1 MAIAA
6 TTAAPVKVGRMR
18 AWIVNSGP
26 VLGIFLAIFLLWEL
40 CCRLFK
46 VPDFILPSP
55 SVIID
60 KIATSWWLLLVNGLV
75 TAQEIVLG
83 FGMSVVI
90 GIPLAV
96 LVVYSRIFE
105 RVAFP
110 FMVSLQTIPKVA
122 LAPILVMWLGYGIL
136 PKVMVAFLISFF
148 PIVIGAVV
156 GMRSAEKEMIY
167 LVQSMGANELTT
179 FLKIRLP
186 RALPSIFGG
195 LKIGI
200 GQAVVGATVGEFI
213 AAERGLGYLQ
223 LISQVRLD
231 TALPLRI
238 PSTPTTFKQ
247 IGELAGWRGPVAR
260 APRNYLAG
268 RVRNRVEGVHLAVAV
283 PGVVART
290 ALAGLDLVVIN
301 AGEGRV
307 AGRQLTRAWLWI
319 GGLVEVSLDLV
330 GPHLAVL
337 GRVRVAEHADDQRR
351 SPRHVRRG
359 HRGPLRVAVGGRW
372 HRWVDDPPRRRTS
385 RRE

>member
-1 MAIAA
+1 MTVAA
-6 TTAAPVKVGRMR
+6 TSVAPAQPGRFR
-18 AWIVNSGP
+18 TWLVNNGP
-26 VLGIFLAIFLLWEL
+26 VLGIFIAIFLLWEL
-40 CCRLFK
+40 SCRVFS

-60 KIATSWWLLLVNGLV
+60 KIVTSWRLLLVNGLV

-83 FGMSVVI
+83 FGMSVAI

-148 PIVIGAVV
+148 PIVIAAVV

-195 LKIGI
+195 LKVGM

-213 AAERGLGYLQ
+213 AAEHGLGYLQ

-231 TALPLRI
+231 TALLFAAVVVLSLLGVLLFNIVAWVERLALPWNRLRTEMI
-238 PSTPTTFKQ
+238 
-247 IGELAGWRGPVAR
+247 E
-260 APRNYLAG
+260 
-268 RVRNRVEGVHLAVAV
+268 
-283 PGVVART
+283 
-290 ALAGLDLVVIN
+290 
-301 AGEGRV
+301 
-307 AGRQLTRAWLWI
+307 
-319 GGLVEVSLDLV
+319 
-330 GPHLAVL
+330 
-337 GRVRVAEHADDQRR
+337 
-351 SPRHVRRG
+351 
-359 HRGPLRVAVGGRW
+359 
-372 HRWVDDPPRRRTS
+372 
-385 RRE
+385 

>member
-1 MAIAA
+1 MAIGA
-6 TTAAPVKVGRMR
+6 TTAAPMKIGRMR

-60 KIATSWWLLLVNGLV
+60 KIVTSWWLLLVNGLV
-75 TAQEIVLG
+75 TAQEIVVG

-96 LVVYSRIFE
+96 LVVYSRVFE

-195 LKIGI
+195 LKVGI

-213 AAERGLGYLQ
+213 AAEHGLGYLQ

-231 TALPLRI
+231 TALLFAAVVVLSLLGVLLFNIVAWVERLALPWNRLRTEMI
-238 PSTPTTFKQ
+238 
-247 IGELAGWRGPVAR
+247 E
-260 APRNYLAG
+260 
-268 RVRNRVEGVHLAVAV
+268 
-283 PGVVART
+283 
-290 ALAGLDLVVIN
+290 
-301 AGEGRV
+301 
-307 AGRQLTRAWLWI
+307 
-319 GGLVEVSLDLV
+319 
-330 GPHLAVL
+330 
-337 GRVRVAEHADDQRR
+337 
-351 SPRHVRRG
+351 
-359 HRGPLRVAVGGRW
+359 
-372 HRWVDDPPRRRTS
+372 
-385 RRE
+385 